1 MSLSKK
7 KLATLERKSNLYKK
21 LTREWEREH
30 DILSELHELK
40 REESINYDEEP
51 IQDKFRK

>member
-21 LTREWEREH
+21 LTRETEREH
-30 DILSELHELK
+30 DILSEIHEIM
-40 REESINYDEEP
+40 REEYTIYEEEP
-51 IQDKFRK
+51 IQDKFCK

>member
-21 LTREWEREH
+21 LTRETEREH
-30 DILSELHELK
+30 DILSELQELE
-40 REESINYDEEP
+40 REDYINYDEEP
-51 IQDKFRK
+51 IQNKFRK

>member
-21 LTREWEREH
+21 LTRETERQQ
-30 DILSELHELK
+30 DILTELYELRESEYVL
-40 REESINYDEEP
+40 YDKKP

>member
-40 REESINYDEEP
+40 REESIDYDEEP

>member
-21 LTREWEREH
+21 LTRETEREQ
-30 DILSELHELK
+30 DILSEIHEIM
-40 REESINYDEEP
+40 REEYTIYDEEP
-51 IQDKFRK
+51 IQDKFCK